1 MRIAFVL
8 TSLGLG
14 GAERQAVAI
23 AERLARRGHTV
34 IFLVLGRRVE
44 QEWPTHLPVYRL
56 DMRKNPVDFLWKVR
70 KARAILEKFKPDLL
84 HAHCFHA
91 NLFARLLCRKGVGG
105 AAIATVHNV
114 YEGPWPRLLA
124 YRLTDRWGTHT
135 VAVTLEAGRRYV
147 RLGATPSRRLSI
159 VHNGIDTELFR
170 PDPERR
176 RAMRAERAAGEDFI
190 WLSAGRLTRAKDIP
204 NLLHAFAAVVQAAP
218 RARLWIAGSGEPNYV
233 KRLKNLA
240 HALEIDK
247 KVEWLGVR
255 RDLAALYDAA
265 DGFVLS
271 SAWEGMPL
279 VVGEAMAMEK
289 PVVAT
294 DVGGVFEL
302 VSRLGRVVNAKD
314 APMLA
319 SRMVGIMQMPE
330 AERGA
335 LGREARERIEEKFG
349 FRTRIE
355 AWEKL
360 YDEYV
365 GQGA

>member
-14 GAERQAVAI
+14 GAERQAVAL
-23 AERLARRGHTV
+23 AERLAVRGHAV

-44 QEWPTHLPVYRL
+44 QEWTTYLPVYRL
-56 DMRKNPVDFLWKVR
+56 DMRKNPIDFLWKTR
-70 KARAILEKFKPDLL
+70 RAREILDEFRPDLL

-91 NLFARLLCRKGVGG
+91 NLFARLLCRKGVDA

-124 YRLTDRWGTHT
+124 YRLTDRWGVHT
-135 VAVTLEAGRRYV
+135 VAVSLAAGVRYV
-147 RLGATPSRRLSI
+147 RRGATPSRRLSI

-170 PDPERR
+170 PEPERR
-176 RAMRAERAAGEDFI
+176 RAMRAQMAADENFI
-190 WLSAGRLTRAKDIP
+190 WISAGRLTRAKDIP
-204 NLLHAFAAVVQAAP
+204 NLLQAFALVAEAEA
-218 RARLWIAGSGEPNYV
+218 RARLWIAGGGEPNYV
-233 KRLKNLA
+233 ARLKGMARGLGI
-240 HALEIDK
+240 EEKIR
-247 KVEWLGVR
+247 WLGVR
-255 RDLAALYDAA
+255 RDLVALYDAA

-279 VVGEAMAMEK
+279 VIGEAMAMEK

-302 VSRLGRVVNAKD
+302 VSRLGRVVDAKD
-314 APMLA
+314 APTLA
-319 SRMVGIMQMPE
+319 ARMVSIMQMPE
-330 AERGA
+330 PKRRT
-335 LGREARERIEEKFG
+335 LGRKARTRIEEKFS
-349 FRTRIE
+349 FKTRIE

-360 YDEYV
+360 YEEYA